1 MDYHYR
7 TGTGPEI
14 SKTDLE
20 AIGQAEFDRL
30 TKTPAPT
37 PAADDVTPTHEGD
50 AQ

>member
-20 AIGQAEFDRL
+20 AIGQAELDRL
-30 TKTPAPT
+30 TKAPALT
-37 PAADDVTPTHEGD
+37 LADDDATPTDEGD

>member
-14 SKTDLE
+14 SKAELE
-20 AIGQAEFDRL
+20 AIGQAELERL

-37 PAADDVTPTHEGD
+37 PADDATPTDEGD